1 LDEPVGKKR
10 GKFEPAREM
19 QKNAREIQESRKL
32 KKAREIQ
39 KSAGNLKLRGKCKQ
53 GREIFFNSQ
62 HHYFNIAY
70 MG

>member
-1 LDEPVGKKR
+1 
-10 GKFEPAREM
+10 M